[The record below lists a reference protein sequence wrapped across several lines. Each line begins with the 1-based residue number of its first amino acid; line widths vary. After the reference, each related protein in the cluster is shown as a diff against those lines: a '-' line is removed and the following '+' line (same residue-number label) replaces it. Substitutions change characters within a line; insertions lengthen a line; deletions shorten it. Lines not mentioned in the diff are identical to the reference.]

1 MSGSLTPV
9 ALPGGGVPGP
19 EPASPPGGMAVGF
32 YGKLPARGDFV
43 RAGLPRDF
51 TDRWDDW
58 LQSVI
63 AGSRALMGEA
73 WLPAFLE
80 APVWRFALPPGMC
93 GERAALGLMLPSV
106 DKAGRYFPLTFAA
119 LPAAGTSAAGLPML
133 IGRRASRRALPM
145 PHRAPRVHGSIVAR
159 PLDEPPWNAIRRH
172 RKSRTRLAG
181 RICRTASRNVSM
193 ACGGAT
199 ARRASSLRK
208 CFLAACRMWQ
218 PMQRC
223 WEWMQLPA
231 KRNSR
236 FRGKPH
242 GIHRHDCPAF
252 PFLGRDTSWRQ
263 TVA

>member
-1 MSGSLTPV
+1 MSGALTAG

-19 EPASPPGGMAVGF
+19 AHASPPGGVVVGF

-119 LPAAGTSAAGLPML
+119 LPASGAALPALGIAGAASGAARAWLDRCEAAG
-133 IGRRASRRALPM
+133 
-145 PHRAPRVHGSIVAR
+145 
-159 PLDEPPWNAIRRH
+159 
-172 RKSRTRLAG
+172 
-181 RICRTASRNVSM
+181 RTA
-193 ACGGAT
+193 
-199 ARRASSLRK
+199 L
-208 CFLAACRMWQ
+208 
-218 PMQRC
+218 
-223 WEWMQLPA
+223 E
-231 KRNSR
+231 
-236 FRGKPH
+236 
-242 GIHRHDCPAF
+242 
-252 PFLGRDTSWRQ
+252 RDTSPQEIADAIGWPDLPDG
-263 TVA
+263 VAQCFDGVWWSDGSPRVKPAQMLLGSLPDVATYAAMLGMDAASGKTEQQVPGETTWDPSS

>member
-1 MSGSLTPV
+1 VSGALTAG

-19 EPASPPGGMAVGF
+19 AHASPPGGVVVGF

-119 LPAAGTSAAGLPML
+119 LPASGAALPALGIAGAASGAARAWLDRCEAAG
-133 IGRRASRRALPM
+133 
-145 PHRAPRVHGSIVAR
+145 
-159 PLDEPPWNAIRRH
+159 
-172 RKSRTRLAG
+172 
-181 RICRTASRNVSM
+181 RTA
-193 ACGGAT
+193 
-199 ARRASSLRK
+199 L
-208 CFLAACRMWQ
+208 
-218 PMQRC
+218 
-223 WEWMQLPA
+223 E
-231 KRNSR
+231 
-236 FRGKPH
+236 
-242 GIHRHDCPAF
+242 
-252 PFLGRDTSWRQ
+252 RDTSPQEIADAIGWPDLPDG
-263 TVA
+263 VAQCFDGVWWSDGSPRVKPAQMLLGSLPDVATYAAMLGMDAASGKTEQQVPGETTWDPSS